1 MSRRKYQYIGLL
13 SVTPG
18 AGSVLLLTLL
28 RLLPSGR

>member
-1 MSRRKYQYIGLL
+1 MSRRNYQYIGFL
-13 SVTPG
+13 SAIPG